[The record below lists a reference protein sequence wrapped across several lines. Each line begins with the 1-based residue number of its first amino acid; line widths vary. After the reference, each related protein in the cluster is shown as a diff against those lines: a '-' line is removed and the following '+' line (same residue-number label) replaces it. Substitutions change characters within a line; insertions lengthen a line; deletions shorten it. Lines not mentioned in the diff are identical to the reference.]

1 MKKTKK
7 TGQCQ
12 MTRREFVGGAL
23 AAGAVVTGAPALLR
37 GQNLNSK
44 LDIAFIGAGGRGSA
58 NIRELTVTEGQG
70 RRRGRSSTAPGVPHP
85 ETNVNELEACSIP

>member
-1 MKKTKK
+1 MKKKTKK
-7 TGQCQ
+7 AGQCQ
-12 MTRREFVGGAL
+12 MTRREFVGGGL

-58 NIRELTVTEGQG
+58 NIR
-70 RRRGRSSTAPGVPHP
+70 
-85 ETNVNELEACSIP
+85 